1 MSKYGIGGS
10 VDSLSGRFSHH
21 CCLFLLLQLLDE
33 DQVFDEKD
41 TGEGGMVKDSV
52 EIKGEQEE
60 EESESDDEDDVQIH
74 IGPIETQP
82 PPFYTGR
89 MPIAP
94 SMFVD
99 RLVISYSFTL
109 H

>member
-1 MSKYGIGGS
+1 M
-10 VDSLSGRFSHH
+10 F
-21 CCLFLLLQLLDE
+21 E
-33 DQVFDEKD
+33 EKD
-41 TGEGGMVKDSV
+41 MGVGEKVKESAEV
-52 EIKGEQEE
+52 EGEEEEE

-82 PPFYTGR
+82 PPFYPGR

-99 RLVISYSFTL
+99 RLIIS
-109 H
+109 